1 MEWWAPSFFAAA
13 AMAVV
18 WHLGDTFWE
27 FTSLLCCCH
36 LPGTEGPIAVSVYLG
51 EVAAGIDIE
60 VDFAAFDGEIVSNTA
75 LCKRILLAEPFS
87 GFCG

>member
-1 MEWWAPSFFAAA
+1 M
-13 AMAVV
+13 
-18 WHLGDTFWE
+18 
-27 FTSLLCCCH
+27 
-36 LPGTEGPIAVSVYLG
+36 SVYLG

-60 VDFAAFDGEIVSNTA
+60 VDFAVFDGEIVSNTA